1 MDQTTLTFPPLLN
14 GHEFHETKPL
24 TASDTYLISDSPVQE
39 TELVTDTLNKL
50 KEKKLGAGDLV
61 WSTSLDVA
69 HCAIVLEPEIS
80 AEKTLTM
87 VPLGMVAIADCLGAI
102 CPPNL
107 GITFG
112 WPGLIYANGARIG
125 NVSLY
130 FPDNTPFDEI
140 PDYAVLSMALNVKW
154 PEENSSQEENE
165 PGNDLRKTVL
175 YEEGCGD
182 IDAKQIINSWSRHF
196 LTWIDTWQQ
205 EGFEPVHEN
214 WLFRAANRNQ
224 LTTIEGKE
232 QSFRGQFIGLD
243 EVGGALL
250 KSDDQKIHLITL
262 KEIWQKAKK
271 ANSG

>member
-1 MDQTTLTFPPLLN
+1 MEQTTITFPPLLN

-24 TASDTYLISDSPVQE
+24 SKSDSYLIGESPVRE
-39 TELVTDTLNKL
+39 TELVTDTLEKV
-50 KEKKLGAGDLV
+50 KEKNLGAGDLV
-61 WSTSLDVA
+61 WSTSMDVA

-87 VPLGMVAIADCLGAI
+87 MPLAMVAIADCLGAI

-112 WPGLIYANGARIG
+112 WPGLIYANGARVG

-130 FPDNTPFDEI
+130 LPPETSFDKV
-140 PDYAVLSMALNVKW
+140 PDYAVLSLAIKIKW
-154 PEENSSQEENE
+154 PADNYTASQSE

-182 IDAKQIINSWSRHF
+182 IDSRQIISSWSRHF

-214 WLFRAANRNQ
+214 WLFRASKRNEM
-224 LTTIEGKE
+224 TTIEGKS
-232 QSFRGQFIGLD
+232 QSFTGQFIGLD

-250 KSDDQKIHLITL
+250 KSDDNKVHLITL
-262 KEIWQKAKK
+262 KEIWQKNINE
-271 ANSG
+271 ANS